1 MTLRPSRR
9 RMLIALPLMLLSL
22 GAGAADN
29 ADAPHKVVIQ
39 ISTED
44 LQSQTI
50 AVNNAVNIQKHYGM
64 DQVAIEVVAYGP
76 GLTALFKASPLSERI
91 SSLTHQSVTFN
102 ACGNTIAK
110 VEKESGK
117 KVELASG
124 VGVVPA
130 GVVRIMELQE
140 QGYSYLRP

>member
-1 MTLRPSRR
+1 MPIRTTRR
-9 RMLIALPLMLLSL
+9 QMLIALPLMLLAL
-22 GAGAADN
+22 GAGATRAT
-29 ADAPHKVVIQ
+29 DAPHKVVIQ

-44 LQSQTI
+44 LLSQTI

-64 DQVAIEVVAYGP
+64 DQVAIEVVAFGP
-76 GLTALFKASPLSERI
+76 GLTAMYKASPLAERI
-91 SSLTHQSVTFN
+91 SSLAQQSITFS

-117 KVELASG
+117 KVELTAG